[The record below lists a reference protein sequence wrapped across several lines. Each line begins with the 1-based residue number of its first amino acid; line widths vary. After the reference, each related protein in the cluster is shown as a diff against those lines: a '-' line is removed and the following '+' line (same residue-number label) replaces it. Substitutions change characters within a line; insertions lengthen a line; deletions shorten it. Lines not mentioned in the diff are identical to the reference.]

1 MKDECLKLKEY
12 CSELQKVNTLL
23 NNENRTAIAML
34 TRICSPAQLE
44 NLSQAINLVINSNS
58 GTPVS
63 NVASRSMRGS
73 SGVSRMASSSNLYEP
88 VNTTMPSILYESYQF
103 TSVAPRVSSR
113 NQTFRRSSTAS
124 RLRQAGGIYSSL
136 VKGARDNSRMRSPA
150 GLFTEHNSS

>member
-113 NQTFRRSSTAS
+113 N
-124 RLRQAGGIYSSL
+124 
-136 VKGARDNSRMRSPA
+136 
-150 GLFTEHNSS
+150 